1 MLKFIRDVQQI
12 IAHREL
18 LLCGSSFSFL
28 GGKHS
33 ALLGAVSRSHSPTA
47 SWLCR
52 GISAA
57 FPARCLSLGIDLKS
71 PDIGILVE

>member
-1 MLKFIRDVQQI
+1 LKFIRDVQQI

-18 LLCGSSFSFL
+18 LLCGPSFFFV

-33 ALLGAVSRSHSPTA
+33 ALLGAVSRSYSPTA
-47 SWLCR
+47 SWLCHA
-52 GISAA
+52 ISAA
-57 FPARCLSLGIDLKS
+57 FPAGCLSLGLDLKS